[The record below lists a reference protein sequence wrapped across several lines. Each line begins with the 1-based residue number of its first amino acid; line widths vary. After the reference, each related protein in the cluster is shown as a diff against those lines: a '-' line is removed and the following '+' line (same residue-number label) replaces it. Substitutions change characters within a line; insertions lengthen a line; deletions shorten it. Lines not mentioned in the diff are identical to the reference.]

1 VASHAGEAT
10 TLSRRKV
17 KNALFSLLALAAIF
31 ISMVTLAGLLIDLVG
46 RGGSSLDTQFLTS
59 SPSRIPAKAGILPAL
74 VGTLWV
80 TLLVALITLPIGIG
94 AAIYLEE
101 YAGRGRIA
109 RLLKINISNL
119 AGVPSIVYGIF
130 GLAIFVRGLDLGRT
144 VFAASLTLSLLILP
158 VVIISSAEALK
169 AVPPSQREAAYA
181 LGATRWQVI
190 RRALLP
196 AAAPGILTGIVL
208 AVARAVGETAPL
220 ILIGAVTFVTF
231 VPTNPFEDK
240 YTVLILIGAVTFVTF
255 VPTNPF
261 EDEYTVLPIQIFNWA
276 NRPQEAFLEIS
287 AAAILV
293 LIALMLLLNGAAIYL
308 RARLSR
314 GLQW

>member
-1 VASHAGEAT
+1 M
-10 TLSRRKV
+10 
-17 KNALFSLLALAAIF
+17 KNALFSLLAFAAIL
-31 ISMVTLAGLLIDLVG
+31 ISMVTLAGLLVDLVG
-46 RGGSSLDTQFLTS
+46 RGGSSLDSQFLTS

-74 VGTLWV
+74 IGTLWV
-80 TLLVALITLPIGIG
+80 TILVALITFPIGIG

-101 YAGRGRIA
+101 YAGRGRFA

-130 GLAIFVRGLDLGRT
+130 GLAIFVRGFDLGRT

-190 RRALLP
+190 LRALLP

-208 AVARAVGETAPL
+208 AVGRAVGETAPL

-240 YTVLILIGAVTFVTF
+240 
-255 VPTNPF
+255 
-261 EDEYTVLPIQIFNWA
+261 YTVLPIQIFNWA

-293 LIALMLLLNGAAIYL
+293 LIALMVLLNGAAIYL

>member
-1 VASHAGEAT
+1 MSSQT
-10 TLSRRKV
+10 TTRRKV
-17 KNALFSLLALAAIF
+17 ANALFGLLAFLAIF
-31 ISMVTLAGLLIDLVG
+31 ASLVTLVALLIDVVA
-46 RGGSSLDTQFLTS
+46 RGGSSVDLQFFTS
-59 SPSRIPAKAGILPAL
+59 APSRIPAKAGILPAL

-80 TLLVALITLPIGIG
+80 TTLVAIMTFPIGVA

-101 YAGRGRIA
+101 YAGRGRWS
-109 RLLKINISNL
+109 RLLRINISNL

-130 GLAIFVRGLDLGRT
+130 GLALFVRFLGLGRT
-144 VFAASLTLSLLILP
+144 VFAAALTLSLLILP
-158 VVIISSAEALK
+158 VVIISSMEAIR

-181 LGATRWQVI
+181 LGATRWQMV

-208 AVARAVGETAPL
+208 AVGRAVGETAPL

-231 VPTNPFEDK
+231 VPVNPFEDK
-240 YTVLILIGAVTFVTF
+240 
-255 VPTNPF
+255 
-261 EDEYTVLPIQIFNWA
+261 YTVLPIQIFNWA
-276 NRPQEAFLEIS
+276 GRPQAAFQEIS

-293 LIALMLLLNGAAIYL
+293 LLVLMFLLNLVAIIL

-314 GLQW
+314 TIQW

>member
-1 VASHAGEAT
+1 MSAQT
-10 TLSRRKV
+10 TTRRKV
-17 KNALFSLLALAAIF
+17 ANALFGLLAFLAIF
-31 ISMVTLAGLLIDLVG
+31 ASLITLVALLFDVVV
-46 RGGSSLDTQFLTS
+46 RGGSSVDLQFFTS
-59 SPSRIPAKAGILPAL
+59 APSRIPAKAGILPAL

-80 TLLVALITLPIGIG
+80 TTLVAIMTFPIGVA

-101 YAGRGRIA
+101 YAGRGRWS
-109 RLLKINISNL
+109 RLLRINISNL

-130 GLAIFVRGLDLGRT
+130 GLALFVRLLGLGRT
-144 VFAASLTLSLLILP
+144 VFAAALTLSLLILP
-158 VVIISSAEALK
+158 VVIISSMEAIR

-181 LGATRWQVI
+181 LGATRWQMV

-208 AVARAVGETAPL
+208 AVGRAVGETAPL

-231 VPTNPFEDK
+231 VPVNPFEDK
-240 YTVLILIGAVTFVTF
+240 
-255 VPTNPF
+255 
-261 EDEYTVLPIQIFNWA
+261 YTVLPIQIFNWA
-276 NRPQEAFLEIS
+276 GRPQAAFQEIS

-293 LIALMLLLNGAAIYL
+293 LLVLMFLLNLVAIIL

-314 GLQW
+314 TIQW

>member
-1 VASHAGEAT
+1 MTNPTRVASHAGEAT
-10 TLSRRKV
+10 TLNRRKV

-31 ISMVTLAGLLIDLVG
+31 VSMVTLAGLLIDLVG

-240 YTVLILIGAVTFVTF
+240 YTVL
-255 VPTNPF
+255 
-261 EDEYTVLPIQIFNWA
+261 PIQIFNWA

>member
-1 VASHAGEAT
+1 MNGQTIA
-10 TLSRRKV
+10 RRKIF
-17 KNALFSLLALAAIF
+17 NALFGLFAFLAIF
-31 ISMVTLAGLLIDLVG
+31 ASLITLVALLIDVVV
-46 RGGSSLDTQFLTS
+46 RGGSSVDLQFFTS
-59 SPSRIPAKAGILPAL
+59 APSRIPAKAGILPAL

-80 TLLVALITLPIGIG
+80 TTLVAIMTFPIGVA

-101 YAGRGRIA
+101 YAGRGRWS
-109 RLLKINISNL
+109 RLLRINISNL

-130 GLAIFVRGLDLGRT
+130 GLALFVRLLGLGRT
-144 VFAASLTLSLLILP
+144 VFAAALTLSLLILP
-158 VVIISSAEALK
+158 VVIISSMEAIR

-181 LGATRWQVI
+181 LGATRWQMV

-208 AVARAVGETAPL
+208 AVGRAVGETAPL

-231 VPTNPFEDK
+231 VPVNPFEDK
-240 YTVLILIGAVTFVTF
+240 
-255 VPTNPF
+255 
-261 EDEYTVLPIQIFNWA
+261 YTVLPIQIFNWA
-276 NRPQEAFLEIS
+276 GRPQAAFQEIS

-293 LIALMLLLNGAAIYL
+293 LLVLMFLLNLVAIIL

-314 GLQW
+314 TIQW

>member
-1 VASHAGEAT
+1 MNSQT
-10 TLSRRKV
+10 TTRRKV
-17 KNALFSLLALAAIF
+17 ANALFGLLAFLAIF
-31 ISMVTLAGLLIDLVG
+31 ASLVTLVALLIDVVV
-46 RGGSSLDTQFLTS
+46 RGGSSVDLQFFTS

-80 TLLVALITLPIGIG
+80 TTLVAIMTFPIGVA

-101 YAGRGRIA
+101 YAGRGRWS
-109 RLLKINISNL
+109 RLLRINISNL
-119 AGVPSIVYGIF
+119 AGVPSIVYGVF
-130 GLAIFVRGLDLGRT
+130 GLALFVRLLGLGRT
-144 VFAASLTLSLLILP
+144 VFAAALTLSLLILP
-158 VVIISSAEALK
+158 VVIISSMEAIR

-181 LGATRWQVI
+181 LGATRWQMV

-208 AVARAVGETAPL
+208 AVGRAVGETAPL

-231 VPTNPFEDK
+231 VPVNPFEDK
-240 YTVLILIGAVTFVTF
+240 
-255 VPTNPF
+255 
-261 EDEYTVLPIQIFNWA
+261 YTVLPIQIFNWA
-276 NRPQEAFLEIS
+276 GRPQAAFQEIS

-293 LIALMLLLNGAAIYL
+293 LLVLMFLLNLVAIIL

-314 GLQW
+314 TIQW

>member
-1 VASHAGEAT
+1 MTNPSRAASHTGEAT

-231 VPTNPFEDK
+231 VPSNPFEDK
-240 YTVLILIGAVTFVTF
+240 
-255 VPTNPF
+255 
-261 EDEYTVLPIQIFNWA
+261 YTVLPIQIFNWA

>member
-1 VASHAGEAT
+1 MTNPSRAALHSGEAT
-10 TLSRRKV
+10 TLNRRKV

-31 ISMVTLAGLLIDLVG
+31 VSMVTLAGLLIDLVG
-46 RGGSSLDTQFLTS
+46 RGGSSLDAQFLTS

-80 TLLVALITLPIGIG
+80 TVLVALITLPIGIG

-240 YTVLILIGAVTFVTF
+240 YTVL
-255 VPTNPF
+255 
-261 EDEYTVLPIQIFNWA
+261 PIQIFNWA

>member
-1 VASHAGEAT
+1 MSTQTVA
-10 TLSRRKV
+10 RRKIV
-17 KNALFSLLALAAIF
+17 NALFGLFAFLAIF
-31 ISMVTLAGLLIDLVG
+31 ASLVTLVALLIDVVV
-46 RGGSSLDTQFLTS
+46 RGGSSVDLQFFTS
-59 SPSRIPAKAGILPAL
+59 APSRIPAKAGILPAL

-80 TLLVALITLPIGIG
+80 TTLVAIMTFPIGVA

-101 YAGRGRIA
+101 YAGRGRWS
-109 RLLKINISNL
+109 RLLRINISNL

-130 GLAIFVRGLDLGRT
+130 GLALFVRLLGLGRT
-144 VFAASLTLSLLILP
+144 VFAAALTLSLLILP
-158 VVIISSAEALK
+158 VVIISSMEAIR

-181 LGATRWQVI
+181 LGATRWQMV

-208 AVARAVGETAPL
+208 AVGRAVGETAPL

-231 VPTNPFEDK
+231 VPVNPFEDK
-240 YTVLILIGAVTFVTF
+240 
-255 VPTNPF
+255 
-261 EDEYTVLPIQIFNWA
+261 YTVLPIQIFNWA
-276 NRPQEAFLEIS
+276 GRPQAAFQEIS

-293 LIALMLLLNGAAIYL
+293 LLVLMFLLNLVAVIL

-314 GLQW
+314 TIQW

>member
-1 VASHAGEAT
+1 MTSPIGTTPRAGEPT
-10 TLSRRKV
+10 TLTRRRV
-17 KNALFSLLALAAIF
+17 KNALFSLLAFAAIL

-80 TLLVALITLPIGIG
+80 TLLVALITFPIGIG

-208 AVARAVGETAPL
+208 AVGRAVGETAPL

-240 YTVLILIGAVTFVTF
+240 
-255 VPTNPF
+255 
-261 EDEYTVLPIQIFNWA
+261 YTVLPIQIFNWA

>member
-1 VASHAGEAT
+1 MTEPTRSATHAGEAT

-17 KNALFSLLALAAIF
+17 KNALFSLLAFAAIF
-31 ISMVTLAGLLIDLVG
+31 ISMVTLAGLIIDLVG

-74 VGTLWV
+74 IGTLWV
-80 TLLVALITLPIGIG
+80 TVLVALITLPIGIG

-101 YAGRGRIA
+101 YAGRGRIS

-240 YTVLILIGAVTFVTF
+240 YTVL
-255 VPTNPF
+255 
-261 EDEYTVLPIQIFNWA
+261 PIQIFNWA

>member
-1 VASHAGEAT
+1 MSTQT
-10 TLSRRKV
+10 TTRRKV
-17 KNALFSLLALAAIF
+17 ANALFGLLAFFAIF
-31 ISMVTLAGLLIDLVG
+31 ASLVTLVALLIDVVA
-46 RGGSSLDTQFLTS
+46 RGGSSVDLQFFTS

-80 TLLVALITLPIGIG
+80 TTLVAIMTFPIGVA

-101 YAGRGRIA
+101 YAGRGRWS
-109 RLLKINISNL
+109 RLLRINISNL

-130 GLAIFVRGLDLGRT
+130 GLALFVRLLGLGRT
-144 VFAASLTLSLLILP
+144 VFAAALTLSLLILP
-158 VVIISSAEALK
+158 VVIISSMEAIR

-181 LGATRWQVI
+181 LGATRWQMV

-208 AVARAVGETAPL
+208 AVGRAVGETAPL

-231 VPTNPFEDK
+231 VPVNPFEDK
-240 YTVLILIGAVTFVTF
+240 
-255 VPTNPF
+255 
-261 EDEYTVLPIQIFNWA
+261 YTVLPIQIFNWA
-276 NRPQEAFLEIS
+276 GRPQAAFQEIS

-293 LIALMLLLNGAAIYL
+293 LLVLMFLLNLVAIIL

-314 GLQW
+314 TIQW

>member
-1 VASHAGEAT
+1 MTNPTRAASHAGEAT
-10 TLSRRKV
+10 TLNRRKV

-46 RGGSSLDTQFLTS
+46 SGGSSLDTQFLTS

-109 RLLKINISNL
+109 RLSKINISNL

-240 YTVLILIGAVTFVTF
+240 YTVL
-255 VPTNPF
+255 
-261 EDEYTVLPIQIFNWA
+261 PIQIFNWA

>member
-1 VASHAGEAT
+1 MST
-10 TLSRRKV
+10 QTMTRRKIA
-17 KNALFSLLALAAIF
+17 NALFGLLAFLAIF
-31 ISMVTLAGLLIDLVG
+31 ASLVTLVALLFDVVV
-46 RGGSSLDTQFLTS
+46 RGGSSVDLQFFTS

-80 TLLVALITLPIGIG
+80 TTLVAVMTFPIGVA

-101 YAGRGRIA
+101 YAGRGRWS
-109 RLLKINISNL
+109 RLLRINISNL

-130 GLAIFVRGLDLGRT
+130 GLALFVRLLGLGRT
-144 VFAASLTLSLLILP
+144 VFAAALTLSLLILP
-158 VVIISSAEALK
+158 VVIISSMEAIR

-181 LGATRWQVI
+181 LGATRWQMV

-208 AVARAVGETAPL
+208 AVGRAVGETAPL

-231 VPTNPFEDK
+231 VPVNPFEDK
-240 YTVLILIGAVTFVTF
+240 
-255 VPTNPF
+255 
-261 EDEYTVLPIQIFNWA
+261 YTVLPIQIFNWA
-276 NRPQEAFLEIS
+276 GRPQASFQEIS

-293 LIALMLLLNGAAIYL
+293 LLVLLFLLNLVAIIL

-314 GLQW
+314 TIQW

>member
-1 VASHAGEAT
+1 MSSQT
-10 TLSRRKV
+10 TTRRKV
-17 KNALFSLLALAAIF
+17 ANALFGLLAFLAIF
-31 ISMVTLAGLLIDLVG
+31 ASLVTLVALLIDVVA
-46 RGGSSLDTQFLTS
+46 RGGSSVDLQFFTS
-59 SPSRIPAKAGILPAL
+59 APSRIPAKAGILPAL

-80 TLLVALITLPIGIG
+80 TTLVAVMTFPIGVA

-101 YAGRGRIA
+101 YAGRGRWS
-109 RLLKINISNL
+109 RLLRINISNL

-130 GLAIFVRGLDLGRT
+130 GLALFVRLLGLGRT
-144 VFAASLTLSLLILP
+144 VFAAALTLSLLILP
-158 VVIISSAEALK
+158 VVIISSMEAIR

-181 LGATRWQVI
+181 LGATRWQMV

-208 AVARAVGETAPL
+208 AVGRAVGETAPL

-231 VPTNPFEDK
+231 VPVNPFEDK
-240 YTVLILIGAVTFVTF
+240 
-255 VPTNPF
+255 
-261 EDEYTVLPIQIFNWA
+261 YTVLPIQIFNWA
-276 NRPQEAFLEIS
+276 GRPQAAFQEIS

-293 LIALMLLLNGAAIYL
+293 LLVLMFLLNLVAIIL

-314 GLQW
+314 TIQW

>member
-1 VASHAGEAT
+1 MNSQT
-10 TLSRRKV
+10 TMRRKV
-17 KNALFSLLALAAIF
+17 ANALFGLLAFLAIF
-31 ISMVTLAGLLIDLVG
+31 ASLITLVALLIDVVV
-46 RGGSSLDTQFLTS
+46 RGGSSVDLQFFS
-59 SPSRIPAKAGILPAL
+59 SAPSRIPAKAGILPAL

-80 TLLVALITLPIGIG
+80 TTLVAIMTFPIGVA

-101 YAGRGRIA
+101 YAGRGRWS
-109 RLLKINISNL
+109 RLLRINISNL

-130 GLAIFVRGLDLGRT
+130 GLALFVRLLGLGRT
-144 VFAASLTLSLLILP
+144 VFAAALTLSLLILP
-158 VVIISSAEALK
+158 VVIISSMEAIR

-181 LGATRWQVI
+181 LGATRWQMV

-208 AVARAVGETAPL
+208 AVGRAVGETAPL

-231 VPTNPFEDK
+231 VPVNPFEDK
-240 YTVLILIGAVTFVTF
+240 
-255 VPTNPF
+255 
-261 EDEYTVLPIQIFNWA
+261 YTVLPIQIFNWA
-276 NRPQEAFLEIS
+276 GRPQAAFQEIS

-293 LIALMLLLNGAAIYL
+293 LLVLMFLLNLVAIIL

-314 GLQW
+314 TIQW

>member
-1 VASHAGEAT
+1 MTSPVGTAPRAGEPT
-10 TLSRRKV
+10 TLASRRV
-17 KNALFSLLALAAIF
+17 KNALFSLLAFAAIF
-31 ISMVTLAGLLIDLVG
+31 ISMVTLAGLLVDLVAQ
-46 RGGSSLDTQFLTS
+46 GGSSLDTQFLTS

-80 TLLVALITLPIGIG
+80 TLLVALITFPIGIG

-101 YAGRGRIA
+101 YAGRGPIA

-169 AVPPSQREAAYA
+169 AVPPRQREAAYA

-208 AVARAVGETAPL
+208 AVGRAVGETAPL

-240 YTVLILIGAVTFVTF
+240 
-255 VPTNPF
+255 
-261 EDEYTVLPIQIFNWA
+261 YTVLPIQIFNWA

>member
-1 VASHAGEAT
+1 VA
-10 TLSRRKV
+10 
-17 KNALFSLLALAAIF
+17 
-31 ISMVTLAGLLIDLVG
+31 LLIDVVV
-46 RGGSSLDTQFLTS
+46 RGGSSVDLQFFTS
-59 SPSRIPAKAGILPAL
+59 APSRIPAKAGILPAL

-80 TLLVALITLPIGIG
+80 TTLVAVMTFPIGVA

-101 YAGRGRIA
+101 YAGRGRWS
-109 RLLKINISNL
+109 RLLRINISNL

-130 GLAIFVRGLDLGRT
+130 GLALFVRLLGLGRT
-144 VFAASLTLSLLILP
+144 VFAAALTLSLLILP
-158 VVIISSAEALK
+158 VVIISSMEAIR

-181 LGATRWQVI
+181 LGATRWQMV

-208 AVARAVGETAPL
+208 AVGRAVGETAPL

-231 VPTNPFEDK
+231 VPVNPFEDK
-240 YTVLILIGAVTFVTF
+240 
-255 VPTNPF
+255 
-261 EDEYTVLPIQIFNWA
+261 YTVLPIQIFNWA
-276 NRPQEAFLEIS
+276 GRPQAAFQEIS

-293 LIALMLLLNGAAIYL
+293 LLVLMFLLNLVAVIL

-314 GLQW
+314 TIQW

>member
-1 VASHAGEAT
+1 MSMTSPVETTPRVGEPT
-10 TLSRRKV
+10 TLTSRRV
-17 KNALFSLLALAAIF
+17 KNALFSLLAFAAIL
-31 ISMVTLAGLLIDLVG
+31 ISMVTLAGLLVDLVG
-46 RGGSSLDTQFLTS
+46 RGGSSLDSQFLTS

-74 VGTLWV
+74 IGTLWV
-80 TLLVALITLPIGIG
+80 TILVALITFPIGIG

-208 AVARAVGETAPL
+208 AVGRAVGETAPL

-240 YTVLILIGAVTFVTF
+240 
-255 VPTNPF
+255 
-261 EDEYTVLPIQIFNWA
+261 YTVLPIQIFNWA

>member
-1 VASHAGEAT
+1 M
-10 TLSRRKV
+10 
-17 KNALFSLLALAAIF
+17 KNALFSLLAFAAIL

-46 RGGSSLDTQFLTS
+46 RGGSSLDSQFLTS

-74 VGTLWV
+74 IGTLWV
-80 TLLVALITLPIGIG
+80 TILVALITFPIGIG

-208 AVARAVGETAPL
+208 AVGRAVGETAPL

-240 YTVLILIGAVTFVTF
+240 
-255 VPTNPF
+255 
-261 EDEYTVLPIQIFNWA
+261 YTVLPIQIFNWA